1 MRPDGRQ
8 RFALRRPAEINLLL
22 EDRGAYIACPHDTFQ
37 PVADSLTPSEQDTN
51 LPQHF

>member
-1 MRPDGRQ
+1 MPTGRQQ

-22 EDRGAYIACPHDTFQ
+22 EDRGAYIAHPHDTFQ
-37 PVADSLTPSEQDTN
+37 LAAGSLTPSDQDIN